1 MADRGIKDMLR
12 LGLVLF
18 LITAIAG
25 ALLGVVYEG
34 TKTMIAEKKE
44 AVNQAAYKEVLPEAT
59 ALEKMELADGAS
71 ENIIEVYKDAA
82 AGYAV
87 KVMGSGYGGDM
98 EIAIG
103 LNPEGEIIAI
113 KIVSSSETAGLGQ
126 KASDESFKGQYTGKN
141 ASMVLE
147 VTKQAASSD
156 NQIEAISG
164 ATITSD
170 AVTAAINEGLA
181 FYNEYLKEGQ

>member
-1 MADRGIKDMLR
+1 MADRGIKEMVR
-12 LGLVLF
+12 LGVVLF

-25 ALLGVVYEG
+25 LLLGVAYES
-34 TKTMIAEKKE
+34 TKDIIAEKKE

-59 ALEKMELADGAS
+59 ALTKMELPEGVS
-71 ENIIEVYKDAA
+71 ENILEVYEDA
-82 AGYAV
+82 AGYAM

-98 EIAIG
+98 EIAMG
-103 LNPEGEIIAI
+103 LTPEGEIVAV
-113 KIVSSSETAGLGQ
+113 KIISSSETAGLGQ
-126 KASDESFKGQYTGKN
+126 KAGDESFKGQYTGKN

-147 VTKQAASSD
+147 VTKQAASAE